1 MHSGPFE
8 DSACARQSPLVESL
22 ELCFRWHSYRFVWGH
37 MRRRSDLKNV
47 RQIIA
52 FSLTIAAALV
62 LLLVPVYSGVQMTSE
77 GPEQVTTSTLLEIV
91 GPYVF
96 VPLLIPVA
104 LTGLP
109 LLMRGR
115 AQKYA
120 SIVTTV
126 ALAIFTLIA
135 SATIGWFYVPAL
147 AAALT
152 AVVALSR
159 KPLNTSGPS
168 LTAGQP

>member
-1 MHSGPFE
+1 
-8 DSACARQSPLVESL
+8 
-22 ELCFRWHSYRFVWGH
+22 
-37 MRRRSDLKNV
+37 MRPPSDLKNA

-62 LLLVPVYSGVQMTSE
+62 LLLVPVYSGVQVTND

-96 VPLLIPVA
+96 GPLLIPVA

-115 AQKYA
+115 AQKYTA
-120 SIVTTV
+120 VATTV

-152 AVVALSR
+152 SVWASST

-168 LTAGQP
+168 FTVGQP